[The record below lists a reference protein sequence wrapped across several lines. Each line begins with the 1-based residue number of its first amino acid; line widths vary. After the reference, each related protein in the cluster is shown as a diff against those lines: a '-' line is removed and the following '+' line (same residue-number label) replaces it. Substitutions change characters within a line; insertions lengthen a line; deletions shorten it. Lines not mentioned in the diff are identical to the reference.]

1 METVDMENIEAKMP
15 DSFNLEFLKER
26 TAAVLRNDPKIWEKI
41 RLEYADLK
49 SIYMGY
55 FLYVV
60 LVPTAVLFLMALVSS
75 ETLYHVVLSFVSML
89 LTPFVFAFVM
99 EQVAS
104 RLESQ
109 VDRVNA
115 LKLVVYTLTPAVLTK
130 VFAIIPQIEPI
141 ITLLG
146 SIYSIYL
153 MFKAAPLFV
162 TIKEGKGLQFWGFS
176 IGLSIVV
183 MMLVVTFFTF
193 FV

>member
-1 METVDMENIEAKMP
+1 METVDMENVEAKMP

-41 RLEYADLK
+41 RLEYADVK
-49 SIYMGY
+49 SLYMGY

-60 LVPTAVLFLMALVSS
+60 LVPTAVLFLMALISS
-75 ETLYHVVLSFVSML
+75 VTLYHVFLSFVSML

-115 LKLVVYTLTPAVLTK
+115 LKLVVYTLTPAVLAK